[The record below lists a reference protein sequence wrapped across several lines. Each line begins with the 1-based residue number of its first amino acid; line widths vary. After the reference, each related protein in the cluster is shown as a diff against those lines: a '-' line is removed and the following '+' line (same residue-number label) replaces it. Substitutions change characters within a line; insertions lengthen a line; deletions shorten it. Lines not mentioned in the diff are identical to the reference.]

1 MPDQPVEREG
11 PEPYPHRLEMR
22 VSRLEG
28 DMSDVG
34 ASIARLDGRIGR
46 LEATTERLDERLGRL
61 EATTERL
68 DGRIGRLE
76 AGFARLEAL
85 FTATLPH
92 LATKE
97 DIAMLPH
104 LATKEEVAK
113 LPTKGYMWGVLAVL
127 ITAMYGA
134 FGAGLAAIAMLR

>member
-46 LEATTERLDERLGRL
+46 LEATTERLDERL
-61 EATTERL
+61 
-68 DGRIGRLE
+68 GRLE